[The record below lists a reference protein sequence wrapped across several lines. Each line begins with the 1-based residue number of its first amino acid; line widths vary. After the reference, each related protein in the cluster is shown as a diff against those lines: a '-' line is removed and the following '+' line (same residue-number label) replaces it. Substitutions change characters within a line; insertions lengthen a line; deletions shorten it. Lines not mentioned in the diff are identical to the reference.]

1 MYIVVNI
8 AIMEITLIERIIYEL
23 TTISSIPKGGKIST
37 QDEYINIITDTNAL
51 TNITRTLTGDSRKR
65 AIAIIN
71 NIITTAIEIIDW
83 IMKCKY
89 LDPIYESGVRHA
101 EGASDDEKRKSIDV
115 IRLERDRVFG
125 LLRKLH
131 TALSNSIGGLTNLS
145 ITYAGDSTTIAHI
158 KHLIEITNSQ
168 ISKVVKFA
176 PGLAKNNIV

>member
-1 MYIVVNI
+1 MYID
-8 AIMEITLIERIIYEL
+8 AHKTHLSTMEISLIERIIYEL
-23 TTISSIPKGGKIST
+23 TTISSIPKGGKVST
-37 QDEYINIITDTNAL
+37 HDEYINIITDTNAI

-65 AIAIIN
+65 TIAVIN

-89 LDPIYESGVRHA
+89 LDPIYEAGVRHA

-115 IRLERDRVFG
+115 IRMERDRVFS

-131 TALSNSIGGLTNLS
+131 TALSNSVGGLTNLS

-158 KHLIEITNSQ
+158 KHLVEITNNQ
-168 ISKVVKFA
+168 ITRVVKFA
-176 PGLAKNNIV
+176 PNLKS